1 MGHRILNPFP
11 FGPLLLSNIRTAG
24 VYGHK
29 PSVPW
34 VGCCHR
40 FRSLIPRNDNS
51 AETITW
57 SKIVSSLNQR
67 GLNHIRVDT
76 SETLRLETMKKPTQ
90 HLSLKYK
97 ILTKIRSY
105 LPEIVTYKIGTYRK
119 SRTVNR
125 IIEILKSESRPGIS
139 ERFSQSGLNVF
150 GFLSAGLGLG
160 EAARSTVRGASAVG
174 LPYLAYDIPVPTHP
188 KDPFTSRAL
197 TEESNFAINVFHLN
211 PSALVTLLDPQ
222 VKKAYLSAGY
232 NIAFWF
238 WETTEL
244 PDYWVAAS
252 ELFDEIWVGSSFCE
266 SVVRAKVS
274 KPVTR
279 IPLNVASVDPDPE
292 CGKKELEIPE
302 RGFLFLTM
310 MDFFSRTERKNPFG
324 AVEAFQKA
332 FGSKDKDVFLIVK
345 LINSEA
351 SRASSRLFELAR
363 KNDHIII
370 VDKFLSRSQLYSLI
384 NCSDCLISLHRA
396 EGFGLPIAEAMSLGK
411 PVIATGWSANMDFMT
426 AQNSFP
432 VPYRMMTLQSYAP
445 PYPKGTTWA
454 DPNIDETA
462 KIMRTLVDDPEL
474 CREVGEKA
482 REDIHTKFNA
492 VATGQKI
499 MERLDEIRKKT

>member
-1 MGHRILNPFP
+1 MTKPSSSLSTKYRIL
-11 FGPLLLSNIRTAG
+11 I
-24 VYGHK
+24 
-29 PSVPW
+29 
-34 VGCCHR
+34 
-40 FRSLIPRNDNS
+40 
-51 AETITW
+51 
-57 SKIVSSLNQR
+57 
-67 GLNHIRVDT
+67 
-76 SETLRLETMKKPTQ
+76 
-90 HLSLKYK
+90 
-97 ILTKIRSY
+97 KIRSY

-119 SRTVNR
+119 SRSVNR
-125 IIEILKSESRPGIS
+125 IVKILKNQSEPAPSKKYSQTGI
-139 ERFSQSGLNVF
+139 NVF

-160 EAARSTVRGASAVG
+160 EAARSTVRGLSVIE
-174 LPYLAYDIPVPTHP
+174 LPYSTCDIAVPTHP
-188 KDPFTSRAL
+188 KDPFSNIGPND
-197 TEESNFAINVFHLN
+197 ENNFAFNVFHLN
-211 PSALVTLLDPQ
+211 PSALEALLDPQ

-274 KPVTR
+274 KPVRR

-292 CGKKELEIPE
+292 CRKKELEIPE

-324 AVEAFQKA
+324 AIEAFQKA
-332 FGSKDKDVFLIVK
+332 FGPRDTDVFLIVK
-345 LINSEA
+345 LINSGA
-351 SRASSRLFELAR
+351 SRESNRLFELAR

-384 NCSDCLISLHRA
+384 NFSDCLISLHRA

-426 AQNSFP
+426 EQNSFP
-432 VPYRMMTLQSYAP
+432 VPYKMMTLQSYAP

-462 KIMRTLVDDPEL
+462 RIMRSLVDDPEL
-474 CREVGEKA
+474 CREVGQKA

>member
-1 MGHRILNPFP
+1 MN
-11 FGPLLLSNIRTAG
+11 
-24 VYGHK
+24 
-29 PSVPW
+29 
-34 VGCCHR
+34 
-40 FRSLIPRNDNS
+40 
-51 AETITW
+51 
-57 SKIVSSLNQR
+57 
-67 GLNHIRVDT
+67 
-76 SETLRLETMKKPTQ
+76 KPTQ

-97 ILTKIRSY
+97 ILIKIRSY

-119 SRTVNR
+119 SRSVNR
-125 IIEILKSESRPGIS
+125 IVEILKSESRPVIS
-139 ERFSQSGLNVF
+139 ERCSQIGINVF
-150 GFLSAGLGLG
+150 GFLLAGLGLG
-160 EAARSTVRGASAVG
+160 EAARSTVRGAAAVG
-174 LPYLAYDIPVPTHP
+174 LPYSTYDISVPTHP
-188 KDPFTSRAL
+188 KDPFTSSEI
-197 TEESNFAINVFHLN
+197 TEDNSRAINVFHLN
-211 PSALVTLLDPQ
+211 PSALATLLDPQ

-279 IPLNVASVDPDPE
+279 IPLNVASVVPDPE

-345 LINSEA
+345 LINSGA
-351 SRASSRLFELAR
+351 SRASTRLFELAR
-363 KNDHIII
+363 ENDHIII

-384 NCSDCLISLHRA
+384 NFSDCLISLHRA

-426 AQNSFP
+426 TANSFP
-432 VPYRMMTLQSYAP
+432 ISYNMITLDKYAY
-445 PYPKGTTWA
+445 PYPLGTVWA

-462 KIMRTLVDDPEL
+462 DIMKKLVDDREL
-474 CREVGEKA
+474 CREVGQKA

-499 MERLDEIRKKT
+499 LERLGQIQERS